1 MGRDGENGEFF
12 ANMAYF
18 ALVKFHI
25 LPHEL
30 LALPKNEQ
38 AFIFACI
45 KVYIQKE
52 KQEIDKLKNKHT

>member
-1 MGRDGENGEFF
+1 
-12 ANMAYF
+12 MAYF

-52 KQEIDKLKNKHT
+52 KQEIDKLKDKHT